1 MAVLYR
7 LSDNLL
13 VLMNASTLSGSG
25 VYTLLT
31 GTAIVTV
38 TLVNSTTGTSIMGQS
53 WPLTLTYT
61 GIPGR
66 FSVVLSDDLVITNG
80 QTVTAQITIDNGA
93 GQRGYFEVSMQVETR
108 TL

>member
-13 VLMNASTLSGSG
+13 VLTNVTTMSGAG
-25 VYTLLT
+25 VYTLLA
-31 GTAIVTV
+31 GTATVTV
-38 TLVNSTTGTSIMGQS
+38 TLVNSAGAAISGET

-80 QTVTAQITIDNGA
+80 QTVTAQITIDNGP
-93 GQRGYFEVSMQVETR
+93 GQRGYFEVPMQVETR